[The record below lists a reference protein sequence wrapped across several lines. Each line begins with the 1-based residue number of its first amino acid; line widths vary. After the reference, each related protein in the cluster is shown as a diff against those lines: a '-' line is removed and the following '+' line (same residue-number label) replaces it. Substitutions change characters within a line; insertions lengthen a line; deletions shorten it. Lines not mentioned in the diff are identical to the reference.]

1 MVKASALD
9 GPVAVG
15 VVLQTCFG
23 FLVAALVEGRS
34 IAAKALLNALALHH

>member
-1 MVKASALD
+1 MLKAIALH

-23 FLVAALVEGRS
+23 FLVAVLVYGRS